1 MVKAL
6 EKDNSNVRV
15 ARLSQS
21 EHEYGSFPSFEEI
34 IPMEPSPMLRIPD
47 INVALAPESESELD
61 IYGVQIYEEPLEL
74 TEKPDE
80 IDKTPKHNSFQQD
93 DKFNV
98 EVRSQSKEHEA
109 NDEHVCKHYT
119 LLHITLFSHFS
130 IHYGII
136 SQICYC
142 VRSDN
147 LIVNPLK
154 KVKLHQN

>member
-1 MVKAL
+1 MYKLSRCFNINQLQSIVKIRSFENQILQETSSLVKAL

-61 IYGVQIYEEPLEL
+61 IYGVQIYEEPIEL
-74 TEKPDE
+74 TEKSDE
-80 IDKTPKHNSFQQD
+80 IDKTPKHSSFQQD
-93 DKFNV
+93 DKLNV
-98 EVRSQSKEHEA
+98 EIRSQSKEHEA

-119 LLHITLFSHFS
+119 L
-130 IHYGII
+130 
-136 SQICYC
+136 
-142 VRSDN
+142 
-147 LIVNPLK
+147 
-154 KVKLHQN
+154 

>member
-61 IYGVQIYEEPLEL
+61 IYGVQIYEEPIEL
-74 TEKPDE
+74 TEKSDE
-80 IDKTPKHNSFQQD
+80 IDKTPKHSSFQQD
-93 DKFNV
+93 EILNF
-98 EVRSQSKEHEA
+98 EIRSQSKEHED

-119 LLHITLFSHFS
+119 LLHITLFKHLDFSHS
-130 IHYGII
+130 LWHYFLYL
-136 SQICYC
+136 SMY
-142 VRSDN
+142 
-147 LIVNPLK
+147 
-154 KVKLHQN
+154 